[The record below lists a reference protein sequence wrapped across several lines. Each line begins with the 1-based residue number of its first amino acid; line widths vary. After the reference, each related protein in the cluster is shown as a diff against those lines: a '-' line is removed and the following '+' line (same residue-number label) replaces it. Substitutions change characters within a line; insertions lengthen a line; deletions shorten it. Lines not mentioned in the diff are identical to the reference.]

1 MITQSRGEPK
11 GKRLIDIVL
20 KEGIK
25 IEVSKKIEKW
35 AAKELKY
42 ADLGDTRSKKRLIR
56 IVENLAGQLNTKI
69 P

>member
-1 MITQSRGEPK
+1 M
-11 GKRLIDIVL
+11 IDIVL

-25 IEVSKKIEKW
+25 IEKIEKW

-42 ADLGDTRSKKRLIR
+42 ADLGDTRSKKRLIS
-56 IVENLAGQLNTKI
+56 IVENLAGQVNTKI

>member
-1 MITQSRGEPK
+1 M
-11 GKRLIDIVL
+11 IDIVL

-56 IVENLAGQLNTKI
+56 IVENLAEQLNTKI